1 MKAEIQK
8 ELKLMASIFKIGVVG
23 FGGGTALIPVIE
35 REVVEDQKIVEKSEY
50 DKDVIVASI
59 TPGALPVEIATGL
72 GKRAYGAKGMALA
85 AFLMAFPGVLMTV
98 LMLSVLSKVDE
109 KLFVQIECLSIG
121 LTAFISCLLTQYAVK
136 SMQEAKK
143 ESVKRFGRAF
153 VIMIAVFILS
163 CGKSVYNTW
172 HKRNTCIWTFNGSS
186 SWNCIFWNILYTLQ
200 I

>member
-1 MKAEIQK
+1 
-8 ELKLMASIFKIGVVG
+8 
-23 FGGGTALIPVIE
+23 
-35 REVVEDQKIVEKSEY
+35 
-50 DKDVIVASI
+50 
-59 TPGALPVEIATGL
+59 
-72 GKRAYGAKGMALA
+72 
-85 AFLMAFPGVLMTV
+85 MTV

-163 CGKSVYNTW
+163 CGKSVYNILW
-172 HKRNTCIWTFNGSS
+172 HKRNNPVIWTFNG
-186 SWNCIFWNILYTLQ
+186 CKFLELHFLEYFIHIADLT
-200 I
+200 

>member
-163 CGKSVYNTW
+163 CGKSVYNILGIKETPVFGLS
-172 HKRNTCIWTFNGSS
+172 TVQVLGIA
-186 SWNCIFWNILYTLQ
+186 FWNILYTLQ